1 MYYTLCLHVGKCQPR
16 IPHQGIGGLP
26 DQIKLP
32 SSPARAYQRH
42 RGALF
47 RAASQK
53 LEAPVETDMHVVYD
67 RTPNTK
73 PPAANTFEP
82 EELEKA
88 TSFTSQPSLRALI
101 VSTALK

>member
-1 MYYTLCLHVGKCQPR
+1 MSACWEMSTQDTSSRYRRTSRSDQATELPCSGLSTPSRCL
-16 IPHQGIGGLP
+16 I
-26 DQIKLP
+26 
-32 SSPARAYQRH
+32 SS
-42 RGALF
+42 GVT
-47 RAASQK
+47 K